1 VDHVA
6 ESVALISVGCR
17 TNQEEVSALAAE
29 LRAKGFSVVDNS
41 VDADIIVVNTCSVTS
56 LTESKTGR
64 LVRSLSREAPGARI
78 LVTGC
83 FAQQHGEAVLEYPGV
98 AWVVGNGDKHRIP
111 SIIADSPGGGAYLP
125 DIDND
130 SVFSRGGS
138 IPGPNESGRT
148 RFSLKIQE
156 GCDFRCAYCVVPSLR
171 GPSRSAPVGQLV
183 DTFKRAV
190 DMGYREIVLT
200 GTHIGQYRGVDL
212 SGNIDD
218 CSNINLSNGINQSYN
233 LNHPNGADQ
242 SSGINKRGCIGQ
254 SGNIDNR
261 SNLNPSDGINQPCN
275 LNHSND
281 ADQSGGINKYSG
293 MDQSGNISAVININH
308 PGDKNHPVN
317 LESLL
322 NQFLKVPGDY
332 RIRLSSLDPRD
343 LTDPLIALAGGGD
356 RVGAHLHVGVESLSA
371 GVLSLMG
378 RPYRGLDLLMDR
390 LRGFRER
397 YPRAGLGADFIV
409 GHPGE
414 TDAMFEETLRAV
426 ESIGFTYGH
435 VFRYS
440 KRRGTAAAAMPGQ
453 AAEPVKKSR
462 SGALRGL
469 LKKNRKK
476 FLSLL
481 FASPLCIIVES
492 ENPARGVSGNY
503 IRVEVPGIRAR
514 RGAWARVALTG
525 GARGDVCLAEEFTGV
540 VSGPGGC
547 SGRGF

>member
-6 ESVALISVGCR
+6 KSAALISIGCR

-29 LRAKGFSVVDNS
+29 LRAKGFSVVDNY

-64 LVRSLSREAPGARI
+64 LIRSLSREAPNARI

-83 FAQQHGEAVLEYPGV
+83 FAQQHGEAVLKYPGV
-98 AWVVGNGDKHRIP
+98 EWVVGNGDKHRIP
-111 SIIADSPGGGAYLP
+111 SIIADSPGGAYLP
-125 DIDND
+125 DIDNNG
-130 SVFSRGGS
+130 VFSRGGS
-138 IPGPNESGRT
+138 IPGPSESGRT

-156 GCDFRCAYCVVPSLR
+156 GCDFRCAYCIVPSLR
-171 GPSRSAPVGQLV
+171 GPSRSAPAGHLV

-190 DMGYREIVLT
+190 DMGYKEIVLT
-200 GTHIGQYRGVDL
+200 GTHIGQYNGVDQF
-212 SGNIDD
+212 
-218 CSNINLSNGINQSYN
+218 SNINY
-233 LNHPNGADQ
+233 
-242 SSGINKRGCIGQ
+242 
-254 SGNIDNR
+254 
-261 SNLNPSDGINQPCN
+261 
-275 LNHSND
+275 SND
-281 ADQSGGINKYSG
+281 I
-293 MDQSGNISAVININH
+293 DQSGNTNKYGDIDQSSNINYSNDINQSGSISAVININH
-308 PGDKNHPVN
+308 PGDKNHSVN

-356 RVGAHLHVGVESLSA
+356 RVCAHLHVSVQSLSA
-371 GVLSLMG
+371 GVLSLMN

-390 LRGFRER
+390 LRGFREK

-426 ESIGFTYGH
+426 EMIGFTYGH

-453 AAEPVKKSR
+453 AAEAVKKSR

-503 IRVEVPGIRAR
+503 VRVEAPGVRAR

-525 GARGDVCLAEEFTGV
+525 GACGDVCLAEEFTGV

-547 SGRGF
+547 FGRGF

>member
-1 VDHVA
+1 MDHVA
-6 ESVALISVGCR
+6 KSAALISIGCR

-29 LRAKGFSVVDNS
+29 LRAKGFSVVDNY
-41 VDADIIVVNTCSVTS
+41 VDADIIIVNTCSVTS
-56 LTESKTGR
+56 LTESKAGR
-64 LVRSLSREAPGARI
+64 LIRSLSREAPNARI

-83 FAQQHGEAVLEYPGV
+83 FAQQHGEAVLKYPGV
-98 AWVVGNGDKHRIP
+98 EWVVGNGGKHKIP
-111 SIIADSPGGGAYLP
+111 SIIADSPGGAYLSG
-125 DIDND
+125 IDNNE
-130 SVFSRGGS
+130 VFSRGGS
-138 IPGPNESGRT
+138 ILGPNESGRT

-156 GCDFRCAYCVVPSLR
+156 GCDFRCAYCIVPSLR
-171 GPSRSAPVGQLV
+171 GPSRSAPAGQLV

-200 GTHIGQYRGVDL
+200 GTHIGQYNG
-212 SGNIDD
+212 IDQF
-218 CSNINLSNGINQSYN
+218 SNINHANDIN
-233 LNHPNGADQ
+233 
-242 SSGINKRGCIGQ
+242 
-254 SGNIDNR
+254 
-261 SNLNPSDGINQPCN
+261 
-275 LNHSND
+275 
-281 ADQSGGINKYSG
+281 QSGGINT
-293 MDQSGNISAVININH
+293 VININH
-308 PGDKNHPVN
+308 PGDKNHSVN

-322 NQFLKVPGDY
+322 NQFLKVSGDY

-343 LTDPLIALAGGGD
+343 LTDSLIALAGGGD
-356 RVGAHLHVGVESLSA
+356 RVCAHLHVSVQSLSA
-371 GVLSLMG
+371 GVLSLMN
-378 RPYRGLDLLMDR
+378 RPYAGLDLLIER

-426 ESIGFTYGH
+426 EMIGFTYGH